1 MAEEETRHE
10 VFLRPGELW
19 FGGGDIRVRTLLG
32 SCVAVTLWHPQA
44 RIGGMCH
51 YMTPSRPAGTTVQE
65 LSGRYAD
72 EALLILLDGVDAH
85 GTRPEE
91 YQVKMFGGGSQ
102 FAVPAGSPVDV
113 AAWNVEAGL
122 QLLEAHGLRLSAM
135 HLGGTGHRQVIL
147 DIDRGDVWMR
157 HVDTTEELV
166 LR

>member
-1 MAEEETRHE
+1 MAEPEPAAQ
-10 VFLRPGELW
+10 VFLHPGELW
-19 FGGGDIRVRTLLG
+19 FGGGDVRVRTLLG

-51 YMTPSRPAGTTVQE
+51 YMTPSRPSGSARAE
-65 LSGRYAD
+65 LNGRYAD
-72 EALLILLDGVDAH
+72 EALLMLLDGAAAA
-85 GTRPEE
+85 GTSPAD
-91 YQVKMFGGGSQ
+91 YQVKMFGGGTQ
-102 FAVPAGSPVDV
+102 FAVPSGSAVDV

-122 QLLEAHGLRLSAM
+122 TLLQQHGLRLTAM

-157 HVDTTEELV
+157 HVDPSEELV